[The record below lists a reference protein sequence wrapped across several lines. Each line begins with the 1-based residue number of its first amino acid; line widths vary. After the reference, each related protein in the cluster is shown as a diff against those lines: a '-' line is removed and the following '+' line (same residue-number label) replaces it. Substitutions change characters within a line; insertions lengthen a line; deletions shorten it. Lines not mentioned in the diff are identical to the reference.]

1 MLPYVAKDIAADAAQ
16 LRTSRWAGDPGLPGW
31 AQCHHEGPWKGG
43 QKGQG
48 QGEMVEDRAPRQG
61 RGSPQARERGGS
73 GLSPGQPVIL
83 LLVTHLEGVSEEV
96 HDVLSV
102 RTALMILLTRKK
114 LRSVQTAD
122 KVIKEMC

>member
-48 QGEMVEDRAPRQG
+48 EMVEDGAPSQG
-61 RGSPQARERGGS
+61 RGSPR
-73 GLSPGQPVIL
+73 PGK
-83 LLVTHLEGVSEEV
+83 GEEV
-96 HDVLSV
+96 DSPQGNPSFYFL
-102 RTALMILLTRKK
+102 
-114 LRSVQTAD
+114 
-122 KVIKEMC
+122 